1 MSPVTRLV
9 RVFQATVGPC
19 FAVISSFLCF
29 RSFLY
34 FSRVNP
40 DTQSNHSRGANI
52 IRFDENMN
60 KQQNDRTNQILAHL
74 QGQYKIVLQELRY
87 LHFRK
92 NATSSLACEED
103 SALRLG
109 LRSEET
115 LLIAHIALVDVIYPK
130 KAKQTPGWFQS
141 GYVCSH
147 EAAVS
152 LFSPLR
158 GFTAFWLIMSSGARS
173 GAPPRLYPKSK
184 TDPGLVSI
192 WVCLLA

>member
-1 MSPVTRLV
+1 MR
-9 RVFQATVGPC
+9 R
-19 FAVISSFLCF
+19 
-29 RSFLY
+29 
-34 FSRVNP
+34 
-40 DTQSNHSRGANI
+40 
-52 IRFDENMN
+52 
-60 KQQNDRTNQILAHL
+60 HL
-74 QGQYKIVLQELRY
+74 P
-87 LHFRK
+87 H
-92 NATSSLACEED
+92 NALACEED

-173 GAPPRLYPKSK
+173 SSPPRLCRSGG
-184 TDPGLVSI
+184 DPLRG
-192 WVCLLA
+192 AGRTRREQTTHPR